1 MYEGESTIIRKAFER
16 KYSSISVLEV
26 EAVPPELY
34 SISPDWF
41 EFCFMYGKFIA
52 CGEF

>member
-1 MYEGESTIIRKAFER
+1 
-16 KYSSISVLEV
+16 
-26 EAVPPELY
+26 LY

-52 CGEF
+52 CGEFWLAPE